1 MCFFLNQKQFV
12 LRFHTNNWLQGQCI
26 FFFKEIYFFTREW
39 IVERRANTDIH
50 TVPF

>member
-1 MCFFLNQKQFV
+1 MCFFLNQQQFV
-12 LRFHTNNWLQGQCI
+12 MRFHTINWLQGQCI
-26 FFFKEIYFFTREW
+26 FYEIYFCTGEQ

>member
-26 FFFKEIYFFTREW
+26 FYEIYFFTGEW